1 MPYIMK
7 LTCIECKNDVDLTSH
22 ADLAVGNVIE
32 CQMCGITL
40 EVTKIDGEVLEAEI
54 VEEGK

>member
-1 MPYIMK
+1 MK
-7 LTCIECKNDVDLTSH
+7 LTCIECKNDVDLSSY
-22 ADLAVGNVIE
+22 ADLAVGHIVE

-40 EVTKIDGEVLEAEI
+40 EVTSIDGEKVSAEI

>member
-1 MPYIMK
+1 MK
-7 LTCIECKNDVDLTSH
+7 FTCIECKNDIDLSAH
-22 ADLAVGNVIE
+22 KDLAVGHVVE

-40 EVTKIDGEVLEAEI
+40 EVTKMEGETVEAEI

>member
-1 MPYIMK
+1 MK
-7 LTCIECKNDVDLTSH
+7 LTCIECKNDVDLSAH
-22 ADLAVGNVIE
+22 ADLAVGHVVE

-40 EVTKIDGEVLEAEI
+40 EVTKIEGEAVEAEI

>member
-1 MPYIMK
+1 MN
-7 LTCIECKNDVDLTSH
+7 LTCIECKNSVDLSSYT
-22 ADLAVGNVIE
+22 DLAVGHVVE

-40 EVTKIDGEVLEAEI
+40 EVTAINGDTVEAEI

>member
-1 MPYIMK
+1 MM
-7 LTCIECKNDVDLTSH
+7 LTCIECKNDVDLSSYP
-22 ADLAVGNVIE
+22 DLAVGHVVE

-40 EVTKIDGEVLEAEI
+40 EVTKMEEEHLEAEI

>member
-1 MPYIMK
+1 MK
-7 LTCIECKNDVDLTSH
+7 LTCIECKNAVDLSSQT
-22 ADLAVGNVIE
+22 DLAVGHVVE

-40 EVTKIDGEVLEAEI
+40 EVTSIDGDTVEAEI

>member
-1 MPYIMK
+1 MK
-7 LTCIECKNDVDLTSH
+7 LTCIECKNDVDLSSYPN
-22 ADLAVGNVIE
+22 LATGTVVE

-40 EVTKIDGEVLEAEI
+40 EVSSIDGENVQAEI

>member
-1 MPYIMK
+1 MK
-7 LTCIECKNDVDLTSH
+7 LTCIECKNDVDLSAHT
-22 ADLAVGNVIE
+22 DLSVGHVVE

-40 EVTKIDGEVLEAEI
+40 EVTKLEGEEVEAEI

>member
-1 MPYIMK
+1 MK
-7 LTCIECKNDVDLTSH
+7 LICIECKNDVDLSTYSNLV
-22 ADLAVGNVIE
+22 AGYIVE

-40 EVTKIDGEVLEAEI
+40 EVISIDNGCVQVEI

>member
-1 MPYIMK
+1 MN
-7 LTCIECKNDVDLTSH
+7 LVCIECKNDVDLSGYS
-22 ADLAVGNVIE
+22 DLAVSHVIE

-40 EVTKIDGEVLEAEI
+40 EVTKIEEEDVEVEI

>member
-1 MPYIMK
+1 MM
-7 LTCIECKNDVDLTSH
+7 LTCIECKNEVDLSSYP
-22 ADLAVGNVIE
+22 DIAVGHVVE

-40 EVTKIDGEVLEAEI
+40 EVTAMNDEEVVAEI